1 MEYAPDVSFQE
12 FIFIIYFRVQNNKEH
27 VQAIEIDT
35 QTDFKLLIPSQIKR
49 EISIET
55 KNY

>member
-1 MEYAPDVSFQE
+1 MSPQFDFVAKS
-12 FIFIIYFRVQNNKEH
+12 EH

-49 EISIET
+49 EISIEQ
-55 KNY
+55 KMIEDDLNFGK